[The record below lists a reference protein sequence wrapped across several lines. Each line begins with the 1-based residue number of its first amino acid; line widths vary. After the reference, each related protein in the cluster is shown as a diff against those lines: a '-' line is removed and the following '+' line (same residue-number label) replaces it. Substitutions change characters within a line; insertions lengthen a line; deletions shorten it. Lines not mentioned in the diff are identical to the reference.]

1 METVAIVGVG
11 LIGGSFGLALRK
23 AGFSGEIIGVSGPPA
38 LSAALARGAISST
51 ASLAEAAGRADLLYL
66 AQPVDRILN
75 TIASLGPLLSA
86 TCLVTDAGSTKRQIV
101 SQASR
106 FLSSGSFLGGHPL
119 AGKEVRGAQA
129 ADADLFLN
137 RPYVLTP
144 VTASTPASE
153 DFRSWLGRMGASI
166 IELSPDEHDQT
177 VALTSHLPQ
186 LLSTALA
193 ATLAHQSNPHLQ
205 QIFGPGLV
213 DMTRLARSSPDLWLS
228 ILSTN
233 LPALTAAL
241 DSFLAS
247 LSAIR
252 EALGKP
258 DLSSYFEDGAAF
270 AAQLRKLDSTSPPGD
285 LG

>member
-23 AGFSGEIIGVSGPPA
+23 AGFTGEIIGVSGPPA

-51 ASLAEAAGRADLLYL
+51 ASLSEAARRADLLYL
-66 AQPVDRILN
+66 AQPVDRILD

-86 TCLVTDAGSTKRQIV
+86 TCLVTDAGSTKSQIV

-106 FLSSGSFLGGHPL
+106 FLPSASFLGGHPL

-144 VTASTPASE
+144 VTAPTPAFE
-153 DFRSWLGRMGASI
+153 EFRCWLGRLGART
-166 IELSPDEHDQT
+166 IELSPEEHDQT

-193 ATLAHQSNPHLQ
+193 STLAQQANPHLQ

-233 LPALTAAL
+233 LPAVTAAL
-241 DSFLAS
+241 DSLLAS
-247 LSAIR
+247 LAAIR
-252 EALGKP
+252 QALGKP
-258 DLSSYFEDGAAF
+258 ELTGYFEDGAGF
-270 AAQLRKLDSTSPPGD
+270 ATQLRKLDITSNQEN